1 MCLTT
6 NKYMLWQYRVC
17 QPAGTTLCVLPPS
30 PSKEEED
37 SQMQWFPAF
46 PVSPQYPSEVM
57 TLRGLLKLSEAAWR
71 TDRRLLS
78 GKLLCSS
85 WGVRNKA
92 VPTQYATKRI
102 TTRQHQ
108 TMYPASVWF
117 ATAGTDMANFLH
129 LIIVK
134 DVSFQTKMLLF
145 PGYPFADFLL
155 RVGGLHQSPIFSCC
169 IPFQYQVLQ
178 QKKKMWQN
186 KSDLSEIT
194 WIFCV

>member
-1 MCLTT
+1 
-6 NKYMLWQYRVC
+6 
-17 QPAGTTLCVLPPS
+17 
-30 PSKEEED
+30 
-37 SQMQWFPAF
+37 MQWFPAF

-92 VPTQYATKRI
+92 APTQYATKRI

-178 QKKKMWQN
+178 QKKKNVTEQKWLEWDYLNFLCINTLTQVHMTTNYN
-186 KSDLSEIT
+186 KQYECMMNKQYECMNSMMKVCT
-194 WIFCV
+194 

>member
-1 MCLTT
+1 
-6 NKYMLWQYRVC
+6 
-17 QPAGTTLCVLPPS
+17 
-30 PSKEEED
+30 
-37 SQMQWFPAF
+37 MQWFPAF

-92 VPTQYATKRI
+92 APTQYATKRI

-155 RVGGLHQSPIFSCC
+155 RAGGLHQSPIFSCC

-178 QKKKMWQN
+178 QKKKNVTEQKWLEWDYLNFLCINTLTQVHMTTNYN
-186 KSDLSEIT
+186 KQYECMMNKQYECMNSMMKVCT
-194 WIFCV
+194 